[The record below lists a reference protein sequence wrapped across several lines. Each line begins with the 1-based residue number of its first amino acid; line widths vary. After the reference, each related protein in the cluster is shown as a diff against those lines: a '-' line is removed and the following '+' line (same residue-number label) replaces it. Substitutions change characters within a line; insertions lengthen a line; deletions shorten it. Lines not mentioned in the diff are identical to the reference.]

1 MNRRKLTAGLACL
14 LLAGSFVFP
23 SYASDFIAAT
33 DLAEI
38 SDDENVRIVSA
49 RKPADYAKVHIEN
62 AVNVYHTDLY
72 QEGDVKGL
80 LKSPEEIAAVLGA
93 QGISESNKIVVYDGG
108 KNTPSGRLYWILKY
122 MGAPD
127 VHILDGQMKQWRK
140 ARKSVTKKVPEFEA
154 VTFTPTLNT
163 AIYATID
170 DVKKE
175 GVLLV
180 DVRSQEEYDGEK
192 GEAARKGHI
201 PGAIHFEYKNV
212 LNEDDTIKTKEELES
227 LTADAGI
234 SADKEIVLYCE
245 TSIRAGIVFA
255 AFTSILEFP
264 NVRVYDGALYE
275 WAADPN
281 NPLE

>member
-1 MNRRKLTAGLACL
+1 MISRKLTLGLVCIL
-14 LLAGSFVFP
+14 LTGSFVFT
-23 SYASDFIAAT
+23 SYASDFISAKA
-33 DLAEI
+33 LAEI
-38 SDDENVRIVSA
+38 SDEENVRIVSV
-49 RKPADYAKVHIEN
+49 RTPADYAKVHIEN

-93 QGISESNKIVVYDGG
+93 QGIAESNKIVVYDGG
-108 KNTPSGRLYWILKY
+108 KNTPAGRLYWILKY
-122 MGAPD
+122 LGASD
-127 VHILDGQMKQWRK
+127 VQILDGQMKQWRK
-140 ARKSVTKKVPEFEA
+140 ARKSVTKNATEIEP
-154 VTFTPTLNT
+154 VTFTPTPNT

-180 DVRSQEEYDGEK
+180 DVRSKEEFDGEK

-234 SADKEIVLYCE
+234 TADKEIVLYCE
-245 TSIRAGIVFA
+245 TSVRAGIVFA